1 MMDEWMQKRI
11 EFSRQYQANQE
22 KAQNKAEIADKLW
35 DIALVVLL
43 IGFVAN
49 LIYGGIRHVIG

>member
-11 EFSRQYQANQE
+11 EFSRKYQANQE

-35 DIALVVLL
+35 DMALVILL
-43 IGFVAN
+43 FSFVIN
-49 LIYGGIRHVIG
+49 LIWRLI